1 MNDVWER
8 AVKCAAALGGAIAG
22 WFGGWSALMTALAV
36 MMAMDYLTGCMAAFA
51 GRSTKTQGGGWLSQ
65 ESFKGLMRKG
75 AIMLMVLLGTM
86 LDRAVGT
93 DGMVFQTATACYYI
107 ANEGLSVLENVARLG
122 VPVPAAVRRALEAL
136 KEKGDGGGDDEER

>member
-1 MNDVWER
+1 MWER

-75 AIMLMVLLGTM
+75 AIMLMVLLGTL

-107 ANEGLSVLENVARLG
+107 ANEGLSVLENVAQLG

-136 KEKGDGGGDDEER
+136 KEKGEGGGGESG